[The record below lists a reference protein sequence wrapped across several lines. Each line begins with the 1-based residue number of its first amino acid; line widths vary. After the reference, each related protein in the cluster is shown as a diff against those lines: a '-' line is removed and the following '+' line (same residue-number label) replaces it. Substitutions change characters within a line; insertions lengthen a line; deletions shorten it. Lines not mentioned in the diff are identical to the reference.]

1 MSSKKDDGG
10 GGEKGSICG
19 GVEKEAGEEGQKT
32 NIAHLPED
40 VLRLIIVEFGG
51 RSLTETN
58 RHFYNVRRHLYLRL
72 NRTHSRKYHE
82 EEDFRILVHSR
93 VENPSRVNYIHKRHL
108 MIKWKNR
115 D

>member
-19 GVEKEAGEEGQKT
+19 GMEKEAGGEERKT
-32 NIAHLPED
+32 NITHLPED
-40 VLRLIIVEFGG
+40 VLRLIIVELGG
-51 RSLTETN
+51 LSLTETN

-72 NRTHSRKYHE
+72 SRTYSRKYHE

-93 VENPSRVNYIHKRHL
+93 VENPSNQLSLKL
-108 MIKWKNR
+108 ST